1 MRLKSNN
8 EVSDLKSRA
17 ENLKADITTTESELC
32 NVQDSINAQRQEL
45 CDLASRMQQFT
56 DLIEIDIPMLG
67 RFDIRGFV
75 KLNDVLDS
83 ALQEKAEK
91 PAALPKLSTV
101 DIAISSLAGII
112 AIVIDAFLVGTPEVV
127 KIYKGGERF
136 DGSLLTAAI
145 RKFGDGPLKGFTDRL
160 SEVCKVPYDISAI
173 KDGMYPQNHRLR
185 SLSHDPLLGLFFS
198 VFDIIM
204 NTTTFV
210 DNAGYLRI
218 VPNDGFSR
226 SKTEMAFPVVYYLGH
241 IISDLFTARGIP
253 IPGFFLTQF
262 FTGGDSSDSSIAGI
276 AEEMYL
282 DGYDMRHLASMSMP
296 VAAKNIIIDA
306 YLKLSEP
313 AMITSHLPLWE
324 REKLEMDDALKR
336 EKMNFIANSVAVS
349 GNTVKFFAN
358 YSNPASLN
366 APEWLAFLRSSIV
379 MAKAFARDLS
389 TEEVIRNRQD
399 INSVWDEL

>member
-1 MRLKSNN
+1 M
-8 EVSDLKSRA
+8 
-17 ENLKADITTTESELC
+17 KADITTTESELC

-56 DLIEIDIPMLG
+56 DLVEIDIPMLE

-226 SKTEMAFPVVYYLGH
+226 SKIEMAFPVVYYLGH

-336 EKMNFIANSVAVS
+336 EKMN
-349 GNTVKFFAN
+349 
-358 YSNPASLN
+358 
-366 APEWLAFLRSSIV
+366 LAFLRSSVV
-379 MAKAFARDLS
+379 MAKASVRDKS
-389 TEEVIRNRQD
+389 TEEVICNRQH
-399 INSVWDEL
+399 INLAWEDFD